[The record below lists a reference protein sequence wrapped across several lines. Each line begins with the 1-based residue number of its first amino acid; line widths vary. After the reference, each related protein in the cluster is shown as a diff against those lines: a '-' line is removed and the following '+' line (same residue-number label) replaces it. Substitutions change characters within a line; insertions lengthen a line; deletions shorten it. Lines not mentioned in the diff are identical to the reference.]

1 MVTWQVTVSSLV
13 ENVQRAMTELTA
25 KYGIEQKVV
34 ASGMV
39 TDAVIVR
46 LKKPPN
52 VEMTFELD
60 PPAAATSASI
70 ALCNESGEE
79 IARHEP
85 DPSAAG
91 PWTIE
96 IPDRH

>member
-1 MVTWQVTVSSLV
+1 MLPGGTGRRPGLRDAAGMVTWQVTVSSLV

-52 VEMTFELD
+52 VEMTFS
-60 PPAAATSASI
+60 PIHQRPQ
-70 ALCNESGEE
+70 LCRSRLE
-79 IARHEP
+79 RV
-85 DPSAAG
+85 
-91 PWTIE
+91 
-96 IPDRH
+96 R